1 MASKNHNLSD
11 YDINSVPSAEGMKVG
26 IVVSEWNQNIT
37 GALLQGAQDTLLK
50 NGVRQEDITIMT
62 VPGSF
67 ELVHG
72 AQKMTKLPFDAII
85 AIGCV
90 IRGDTP
96 HFDYICEGTT
106 YGLARLN
113 ATQPIPVIYGLITTN
128 DMQQA
133 LDRCGGKLGNKGD
146 ECAITAIKMADFD
159 RKVCQ
164 SHEIF

>member
-1 MASKNHNLSD
+1 MATVNHNLSE
-11 YDINSVPSAEGMKVG
+11 YDATSMPDATGMRFG
-26 IVVSEWNQNIT
+26 IVVSEWNDNIT
-37 GALLQGAQDTLLK
+37 NPLMEGAINTLLA
-50 NGVRQEDITIMT
+50 NGVNSEDINVMR

-67 ELVHG
+67 ELIYG
-72 AQKMTKLPFDAII
+72 ASKMVQGSYDAVI

-113 ATQPIPVIYGLITTN
+113 TTQDTPVIYGLITTN

-146 ECAITAIKMADFD
+146 ECAVTAIKMAAF
-159 RKVCQ
+159 RK
-164 SHEIF
+164 EINQ